1 MTAAREI
8 GRQVDAA
15 AEAMI
20 REHKAWFE
28 QAFTQLEQRLAAV
41 EERERKLAEAE
52 RWVSEKRDR
61 IERAIAANA

>member
-8 GRQVDAA
+8 GRAVDVA

-20 REHKAWFE
+20 RSHREWYEAAIQE
-28 QAFTQLEQRLAAV
+28 IERRLAAV
-41 EERERKLAEAE
+41 EERERKVTEVE
-52 RWVSEKRDR
+52 RLVAEKRDR